1 MSSVLQPVSIIVP
14 IKNRG
19 NLIPNLIKNLSN
31 LNYPDYE
38 IIIVDDCSTDN
49 TKYLLKK
56 YPIKSVVLKKSV
68 GSAEA
73 RNIGI
78 NNAKNDIIALT
89 DSDCFVSRNWLND
102 LVPFL
107 NKYDIVGGKVKFCDR
122 IERKLNPSIKVE
134 TVIKKKSPVNF
145 LNSSNMLF
153 KKELVSHTGGFL
165 NYRIEDLEF
174 SWRALK
180 KGYKLIYVPKGLV
193 IHHGKRTTLE
203 NIKKYIQYGKSYS
216 KIAAVHNMDINFKP
230 ESMLDGNTIWN
241 YLQLM
246 AFPFLLLLVLFI
258 CGFIILNII
267 IYLSLNALS
276 LAFLIFL
283 FFRLMRRLDI
293 VYRVYKF
300 SIIFSIINYNL
311 IYLPKKGDKK

>member
-19 NLIPNLIKNLSN
+19 SLLPNLIKNLFN

-49 TKYLLKK
+49 TKNLLKK
-56 YPIKSVVLKKSV
+56 YPIKSIVLEKSV

-78 NNAKNDIIALT
+78 NEAKNDIIALT
-89 DSDCFVSRNWLND
+89 DSDCFVSRNWLKD

-107 NKYDIVGGKVKFCDR
+107 KIYDVVGGRVEFCDR
-122 IERKLNPSIKVE
+122 AERKLNPSIKIQ
-134 TVIKKKSPVNF
+134 TVLKKESTVNF

-153 KKELVSHTGGFL
+153 KKELVKLTGGFL
-165 NYRIEDLEF
+165 DYRIEDLEF

-180 KGYKLIYVPKGLV
+180 KGFRLIYVPKGLV
-193 IHHGKRTTLE
+193 IHHGKRTTLQ
-203 NIKKYIQYGKSYS
+203 NIKRYIQYGKSYS
-216 KIAAVHNMDINFKP
+216 KIAAVHNMDISFKP
-230 ESMLDGNTIWN
+230 ESIYNRKTVWN
-241 YLQLM
+241 YLQLI
-246 AFPFLLLLVLFI
+246 AFPFLLLLALFI
-258 CGFIILNII
+258 CGFVILNMIF
-267 IYLSLNALS
+267 YLSLNAFS
-276 LAFLIFL
+276 LAFLIYL
-283 FFRLMRRLDI
+283 FFRIMRRIDI
-293 VYRVYKF
+293 IYKLYKF

-311 IYLPKKGDKK
+311 IYLLKKADKR

>member
-1 MSSVLQPVSIIVP
+1 MSSVLQSVSIIIP

-19 NLIPNLIKNLSN
+19 SLLPNLVKNLSN
-31 LNYPDYE
+31 LNYPNYE

-49 TKYLLKK
+49 TKNLLRK
-56 YPIKSVVLKKSV
+56 YPVKSIVLEKSV

-78 NNAKNDIIALT
+78 SEAKNDIIALT
-89 DSDCFVSRNWLND
+89 DSDCFVSRNWLKD

-107 NKYDIVGGKVKFCDR
+107 NTYDIVGGKVEFCDR
-122 IERKLNPSIKVE
+122 AERKLNPSIKIE
-134 TVIKKKSPVNF
+134 TVINKESTVNF

-153 KKELVSHTGGFL
+153 KKDLVKHTGGFL

-180 KGYKLIYVPKGLV
+180 KGFRLIYVPKGLV

-230 ESMLDGNTIWN
+230 DSIFNEKTIWN

-246 AFPFLLLLVLFI
+246 AFPFLLLLALFI
-258 CGFIILNII
+258 CGFIILNMIF
-267 IYLSLNALS
+267 YLSLNALS

-283 FFRLMRRLDI
+283 FFRLMRRIDI
-293 VYRVYKF
+293 IYKLYKF

-311 IYLPKKGDKK
+311 IYFLKKVDKR

>member
-19 NLIPNLIKNLSN
+19 SLLPNLIKNLSN
-31 LNYPDYE
+31 LNYPHYE

-49 TKYLLKK
+49 TKNLLKK
-56 YPIKSVVLKKSV
+56 YPIKYVLLEKSV

-78 NNAKNDIIALT
+78 SKAKNNIIALT

-107 NKYDIVGGKVKFCDR
+107 NKYDIVGGKVEFCDR
-122 IERKLNPSIKVE
+122 IEKKLNPSIKVE
-134 TVIKKKSPVNF
+134 SVLNKKSPVNF

-153 KKELVSHTGGFL
+153 KKELVTHTGGFL

-230 ESMLDGNTIWN
+230 ESMFDGNTIWN

-246 AFPFLLLLVLFI
+246 AFPFLLLLALFI
-258 CGFIILNII
+258 CGFIILNMIF
-267 IYLSLNALS
+267 YLSLNALS
-276 LAFLIFL
+276 LGFLIFL
-283 FFRLMRRLDI
+283 FFRLMKRLDI

-311 IYLPKKGDKK
+311 IYLPKKSDKK